1 MINEMEYVELMHRIV
16 AAVLP
21 EEVAAF
27 ELSGPHVARQLFA
40 GESPGSGAASAGEF
54 QFIDNVADVLKFV
67 GLMIGTLEGIWK
79 ISDRL
84 KKLRKVDSEDAL
96 AAQWKRHLLQHG
108 VDDAVASE
116 AVSRFRADI
125 LALVRRN
132 G

>member
-1 MINEMEYVELMHRIV
+1 MINEQEYVELMHKIV

-21 EEVAAF
+21 EEEAAF
-27 ELSGPHVARQLFA
+27 ELSGSHVAHQLFA
-40 GESPGSGAASAGEF
+40 GESAVGGAASAGEF
-54 QFIDNVADVLKFV
+54 QFIDNVTEVLKFV

-84 KKLRKVDSEDAL
+84 KKLGKTDSEDEL
-96 AAQWKRHLLQHG
+96 AAQLKQHLLQHG

-116 AVSRFRADI
+116 AMRRFRADI